1 MKKQKLK
8 VDSVEIIE
16 RGSGLTVH
24 VWSTENEDFF
34 EKKLDANSELV
45 KKAKS
50 IKKGDVVEVVYEEK
64 EWMGEKLLK
73 LIDIQ
78 K

>member
-1 MKKQKLK
+1 MKKKIK

-16 RGSGLTVH
+16 RGSKVTVH

-34 EKKLDANSELV
+34 EKKIDANSELIQ
-45 KKAKS
+45 K
-50 IKKGDVVEVVYEEK
+50 IKEIKEGDIIEIEYEEK
-64 EWMGEKLLK
+64 EYMGKKLLK
-73 LIDIQ
+73 LKDII

>member
-1 MKKQKLK
+1 MRKQIK

-16 RGSGLTVH
+16 RSSGITVH
-24 VWSTENEDFF
+24 IWSKENEDFF

>member
-1 MKKQKLK
+1 MKKQIK

-45 KKAKS
+45 QKVKEVKA
-50 IKKGDVVEVVYEEK
+50 GDAVEVEYEEK
-64 EWMGEKLLK
+64 EYMGQKLLK
-73 LIDIQ
+73 LKDVQ

>member
-1 MKKQKLK
+1 MRKQIK

-24 VWSTENEDFF
+24 IWSTENEDFF
-34 EKKLDANSELV
+34 EKKLEANSELV
-45 KKAKS
+45 QKVKEVKA
-50 IKKGDVVEVVYEEK
+50 GDAVEVEYEEK
-64 EWMGEKLLK
+64 EYMGQKLLK
-73 LIDIQ
+73 LKDVQ